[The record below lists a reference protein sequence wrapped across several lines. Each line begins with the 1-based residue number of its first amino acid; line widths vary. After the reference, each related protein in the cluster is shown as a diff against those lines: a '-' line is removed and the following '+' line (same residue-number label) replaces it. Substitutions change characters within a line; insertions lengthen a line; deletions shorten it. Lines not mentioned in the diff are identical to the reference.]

1 MRTATKLNLVSVERY
16 LADELI
22 SAVKHEYLGG
32 VVYAM
37 AGARNAHNLI
47 ATNALVALA
56 NRLRGRPCRAF
67 NSDTKIRVHLPGHVR
82 FYYPDAS
89 VICRS
94 NPPAESFQDQPAAV
108 VEVLSQRTRRLDE
121 GEKKEAYLTIPSLD
135 FYILIEQEMPA
146 VILFSRTEQGFLR
159 EVYQG
164 LEAILPLRSLGID
177 LPLAEIFEGVE
188 FIPEA
193 EDEG

>member
-1 MRTATKLNLVSVERY
+1 
-16 LADELI
+16 
-22 SAVKHEYLGG
+22 
-32 VVYAM
+32 
-37 AGARNAHNLI
+37 
-47 ATNALVALA
+47 
-56 NRLRGRPCRAF
+56 
-67 NSDTKIRVHLPGHVR
+67 
-82 FYYPDAS
+82 
-89 VICRS
+89 
-94 NPPAESFQDQPAAV
+94 
-108 VEVLSQRTRRLDE
+108 
-121 GEKKEAYLTIPSLD
+121 
-135 FYILIEQEMPA
+135 MPA